1 MDKNESFFRGL
12 LTGLCSA
19 LVILLVVFGVRYVT
33 NNSSSGNDIK
43 IETDTANTKYIVKDD
58 AVIEKTEVL
67 QALIDQYYL
76 NDVKNEDII
85 EGMYKGILEG
95 LKDPYSVYYTK
106 EEYASMMESTSG
118 KYCGIG
124 VTVSQDVDSG
134 VITVVKPFENS
145 PGYIAGLLPGDIIFS
160 IDGQEVTG
168 EELSKVVARI
178 KGEEG
183 TTVDIKVLREGET
196 DYLDYVIERKEIEVP
211 TIAYKMLANNV
222 GYIQIAEFD
231 EVTDTQ
237 FKTALT
243 DLTSQGMKGLVIDL
257 RDNPGGRLDI
267 VCNMLDLILPEG
279 IIVYT
284 EDKNG
289 TREEEKSDAND
300 ILNVPLS
307 VLINGNSASASEIF
321 AGAVKDYKIGTLV
334 GTTSFG
340 KGIVQRLYPLEDGTA
355 VKLTISKYYTPN
367 GNNIHGI
374 GIKPDVEIDLTD
386 ELKQKAIITMDEDNQ
401 LQKAIEVLN
410 IK

>member
-340 KGIVQRLYPLEDGTA
+340 KGIVQRLYPLADGTA
-355 VKLTISKYYTPN
+355 VKLTISKYFTPN